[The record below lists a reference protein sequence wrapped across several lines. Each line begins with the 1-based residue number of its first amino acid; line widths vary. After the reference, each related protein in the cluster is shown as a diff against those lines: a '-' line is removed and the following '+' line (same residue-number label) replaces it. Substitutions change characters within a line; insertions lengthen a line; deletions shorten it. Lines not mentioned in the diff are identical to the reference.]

1 MDCINFLQTL
11 VYNEVHYD
19 VIQRL
24 HYIRCECFAKLVFL
38 NMQIYK
44 LRKLQLSNDFHLSYK
59 KCAKLFLAVQ
69 KIGLLF
75 GLFLFYKKVRYVTLY
90 EPSYFLFKLHMV
102 MLFSSWFRNFH
113 SGFPALLIYM
123 PQKIVIQ
130 RYKNALFKDNKT
142 CFWSSVRNVKYF

>member
-11 VYNEVHYD
+11 VYNEVHYH

-75 GLFLFYKKVRYVTLY
+75 GLFLFSKKIYVTLY

-102 MLFSSWFRNFH
+102 MLFSSWFRNFQ
-113 SGFPALLIYM
+113 SRLPPLLIYM
-123 PQKIVIQ
+123 PYKTVTECRKKGFLQ
-130 RYKNALFKDNKT
+130 RQQ
-142 CFWSSVRNVKYF
+142 NVLLKFCS